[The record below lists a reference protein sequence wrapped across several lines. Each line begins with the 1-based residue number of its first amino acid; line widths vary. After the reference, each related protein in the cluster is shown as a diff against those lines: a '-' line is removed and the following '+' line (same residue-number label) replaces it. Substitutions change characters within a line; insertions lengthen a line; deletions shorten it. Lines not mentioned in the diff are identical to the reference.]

1 MTPSSDA
8 LSSLRLTQQDG
19 PCAALSHLPTHAL
32 PIKLCRHNCTDV
44 GPFAC
49 CTTVLLFTWFS
60 SDRLEI
66 ASWSLCDCKE
76 RSPQETPLTCF
87 FHSVWEPSPSQ
98 ETLKDILKG
107 DALYLFQT
115 HMPPPRH
122 KGLLSITKLSD
133 FFFFF
138 FFLVAL
144 YVWDLRSWLG
154 D

>member
-1 MTPSSDA
+1 MLVMYYFPFKTQNTIDTAQVCTLRQPPRMPLLSITWLRLSWLYMHVPITMTPSSDA

-66 ASWSLCDCKE
+66 ASWSLCDCK

-98 ETLKDILKG
+98 ET
-107 DALYLFQT
+107 
-115 HMPPPRH
+115 
-122 KGLLSITKLSD
+122 
-133 FFFFF
+133 
-138 FFLVAL
+138 
-144 YVWDLRSWLG
+144 
-154 D
+154 